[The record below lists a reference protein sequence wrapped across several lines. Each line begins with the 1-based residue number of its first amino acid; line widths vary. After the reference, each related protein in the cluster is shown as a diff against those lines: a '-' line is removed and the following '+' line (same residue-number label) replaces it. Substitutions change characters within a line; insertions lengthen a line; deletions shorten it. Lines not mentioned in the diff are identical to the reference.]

1 LLSET
6 GFASVVPDPD
16 TQWAEA
22 PEILINGF
30 MSTGAGNPGMQRGQI
45 VQLLDN
51 VTWTRHNHAFKF
63 GFDFKRIS
71 DHDDN
76 VYGNYRSGW
85 YVFNGTSDVGQ
96 TIGDPY
102 TAFLLGY
109 PDYTEVS
116 STNDATMDGL
126 GHAYGVFAQDDWKA
140 TPNLTF
146 NLGLRYEMHPP
157 VSEIHGNT
165 ANFKPDWTG
174 LGTDGQ
180 TTVSG
185 AVVVPNA
192 QALNNASQEF
202 ALSIA
207 PTPIV
212 TAAEVGLPQA
222 LHTTSRTDIG
232 PRLGF
237 AWRPRGNDKTVVR
250 GGWGRFIETPLGFS
264 LVAGWAVASSYVP
277 TYNQDFGSDGVT
289 PLLSFSNPFNPAATA
304 TGGFYY
310 AYPLHYKDPSVQQW
324 NLTVEQNIGLSNGLR
339 LSYSGSH
346 GRNLDAM
353 EDLNQV
359 PANSYGYSNP
369 SPAPAASGACI
380 TDGGTLVSDHRPYPC
395 WSVIQSVANADIS
408 NYHSAT
414 AELSRHSGRSLTYDL
429 SYTFTRDLSN
439 AGGIA
444 PNAFA
449 IAGGSYMTDRFNP
462 GLDYGNVVYD
472 RRQRFLA
479 TYLCN
484 LPFGNGQRWLTTRS
498 LANVLAGGWQL
509 AGVTVLQ
516 SGPFLTPFE
525 QSTDPAGTNILT
537 TVGFTRTNT
546 VPGAA
551 IYPTHRTTN
560 QWLNSSA
567 FSIPEANGGSFGNTS
582 VGSVVGPGT
591 QNFSLSLLKAVTLR
605 DQTSFRFSVEAANV
619 LNHRNY
625 EPPNMQLDAPD
636 NAFGSITALQTAE
649 GAGPR
654 SLELTGRFS
663 F

>member
-1 LLSET
+1 
-6 GFASVVPDPD
+6 
-16 TQWAEA
+16 
-22 PEILINGF
+22 
-30 MSTGAGNPGMQRGQI
+30 
-45 VQLLDN
+45 
-51 VTWTRHNHAFKF
+51 
-63 GFDFKRIS
+63 
-71 DHDDN
+71 
-76 VYGNYRSGW
+76 
-85 YVFNGTSDVGQ
+85 
-96 TIGDPY
+96 
-102 TAFLLGY
+102 
-109 PDYTEVS
+109 
-116 STNDATMDGL
+116 
-126 GHAYGVFAQDDWKA
+126 
-140 TPNLTF
+140 
-146 NLGLRYEMHPP
+146 
-157 VSEIHGNT
+157 
-165 ANFKPDWTG
+165 
-174 LGTDGQ
+174 
-180 TTVSG
+180 
-185 AVVVPNA
+185 
-192 QALNNASQEF
+192 
-202 ALSIA
+202 
-207 PTPIV
+207 
-212 TAAEVGLPQA
+212 
-222 LHTTSRTDIG
+222 
-232 PRLGF
+232 
-237 AWRPRGNDKTVVR
+237 
-250 GGWGRFIETPLGFS
+250 
-264 LVAGWAVASSYVP
+264 VAGWAVASSYVP